1 MKISLGSAQFGLDYG
16 ISNLRGKTTKT
27 EVSKILQFASE
38 GGISMID
45 TATSYGN
52 SESILGETITNDDWK
67 IVTKTPGFAGDYINE
82 IHVNQL
88 RESFDQSLSSLR
100 KENIYGLLLH
110 SCNDLLKP
118 GGELIFR
125 EMERLRE
132 IGVVNK
138 IGVSVYNSNQI
149 KLVLDKFNIDLIQLP
164 INIFDQHI
172 FINGWLEEL
181 KNNNI
186 EIHVRSVFLQGL
198 LLMSRN
204 SMHPYFS
211 PIKKR
216 IEILSNSAKD
226 LSLSRMELALGYV
239 MSINEI
245 DQVVVGVS
253 TLQQLRE
260 IIDAASVRVNTSD
273 FLDLSIDDVAFI
285 NPSNW
290 KT

>member
-16 ISNLRGKTTKT
+16 IYNLRGKTTKT

>member
-285 NPSNW
+285 KLSNW
-290 KT
+290 KS